1 MYSAKIETK
10 INAMF
15 ENLRNKVADIV
26 AVSSSSSEAVEN
38 VTRVI
43 GSELAIRSKSLKSD
57 MLFDLTDD
65 LMETEFFADISRRN
79 KFYERDIRQEI
90 LSKYEF
96 VPSTSVDY
104 REASKVIQALKVGGT
119 TFVVG
124 GAVEVGVVLTA
135 GLSLSSLVPIPI
147 SILIIASIGAALV
160 DCYAIEPARSKK
172 VLTQALDDYLVQ
184 AKKQFL
190 GWFDEVEILFNKRA
204 EEIKLT
210 M

>member
-43 GSELAIRSKSLKSD
+43 GSELAIRSKSLMSD

-190 GWFDEVEILFNKRA
+190 GWFDEVEIFFNKRA